1 MIAYLWYFL
10 IYAFLGWCAEV
21 AFAAIKR
28 KRFVNR
34 GFLFGPICPMYGVG
48 VVLVLWLL
56 EPFAGQWLK
65 QFALAALLTTLV
77 EYLTGLILDQC
88 FHQRWWDYSKMPL
101 NLQGYVCLLFS
112 LLWGAACL
120 AIVYWLHPLITRL
133 VALVPPL
140 LSGIAL
146 PIFGALFLVDLSTTL
161 ATLLKLNL
169 RLKQIDE
176 IGRLLRLPSDELGK
190 SLATNALIVR
200 GFGEDARRKALA
212 GREGV
217 QNHLLDVKFRM
228 EYEQRRLI
236 NAFPDVQ
243 TRRPSAALDELKRK
257 LEQRKGK

>member
-1 MIAYLWYFL
+1 MVATLWFFL

-28 KRFVNR
+28 GRFVNR

-56 EPFAGQWLK
+56 QPFQGQWLA

-77 EYLTGLILDQC
+77 EYLTGLILDKC

-101 NLQGYVCLLFS
+101 NLQGYICLLFS

-120 AIVYWLHPLITRL
+120 AIVYWLHPLVARL

-140 LSGIAL
+140 LSNIAL
-146 PIFGALFLVDLSTTL
+146 PIFGALFLVDLSMTL
-161 ATLLKLNL
+161 ATLMKLNL

-190 SLATNALIVR
+190 ALASNALIMR
-200 GFGEDARRKALA
+200 GLGKDAQRKALA
-212 GREGV
+212 GREGL
-217 QNHLLDVKFRM
+217 QNHLLDVKSRM
-228 EYEQRRLI
+228 EYEQKRLI

-243 TRRPSAALDELKRK
+243 ARRPSAALDELKSK
-257 LEQRKGK
+257 LARRRDG